1 MAKRGWKNERYPKI
15 QQEANENYLDY
26 VHRKSRAEE
35 LIAPKT
41 LATSLGL
48 TRAEHS
54 DLSNALL
61 AQYQVAKNKGDN
73 EWIEEARKEAQIIW
87 RDGWI
92 RENMPKLWKGKSSKS
107 KYDKG
112 KLPSKGKSPSKAKST
127 RKPSSSQSY
136 DVNETMV
143 RDARLLINPNLPIYR
158 SDAAEPVA
166 TTSTSTHTETRDPTL
181 TVSIQGDPNL
191 ISEVLPSILP
201 SNMSMEDQTNK
212 NRKNIQIFTSSK
224 MGTLSE
230 ASTGHSDSESSGSSV
245 NSTKNS
251 DRKKK
256 VTFADV
262 NSSAKGDN
270 NRSKKPAGKKIA
282 PGLTSNTPAGK
293 KIAPRDSTTAGKKI
307 APRDF
312 TTAGKKIAPRDSTTA
327 VGKKIAPSRN
337 ITAGK
342 EIAPRDQIFTQYFF
356 SRKRKMDDS
365 PRKREV
371 AVQGTSEEMV
381 VLDECGASETE
392 VENHSETEV
401 ENQSDVNNNDLD
413 PDLPEA
419 YDSHFHLDRTSCKLF
434 GRDTAYVEVEQLL
447 EHSSGKPEYPVNVV
461 GGVCVFSEP
470 SRQPII
476 SNAPLN
482 WKAAVGAHPKHVEE
496 LTPARFNTLKS
507 LVRSPDVCALG
518 EIGLDRTVPVKEWR
532 NQDLVFERILSG
544 IAVPDKPIIL
554 HLRGQDKYGADVHAR
569 ALGIL
574 RRKCSRTQRLHIH
587 CFTGT
592 ADMVQDWLEEFPH
605 AYFGFT
611 AIVRSFDTEQ
621 VDALKA
627 VPSNRLLLETDSPY
641 MPVSGQNVN
650 TPAFIGDVATI
661 IARTINVEVLDIL
674 ARSVRNGQSLYGQ

>member
-1 MAKRGWKNERYPKI
+1 MFQSHFPALFKESSAWPGITRERADSLRMIVTAALGEDASYDDAIEFVNRYPDI
-15 QQEANENYLDY
+15 MSLTTIHPSMDLAMRELCEHEGWPTPTTFTLNPVSSYATLIHWRCLCILICNCLTVEQRREF
-26 VHRKSRAEE
+26 RKYGRVSTSSCNEE
-35 LIAPKT
+35 L
-41 LATSLGL
+41 S
-48 TRAEHS
+48 
-54 DLSNALL
+54 
-61 AQYQVAKNKGDN
+61 
-73 EWIEEARKEAQIIW
+73 
-87 RDGWI
+87 
-92 RENMPKLWKGKSSKS
+92 
-107 KYDKG
+107 
-112 KLPSKGKSPSKAKST
+112 
-127 RKPSSSQSY
+127 
-136 DVNETMV
+136 
-143 RDARLLINPNLPIYR
+143 
-158 SDAAEPVA
+158 
-166 TTSTSTHTETRDPTL
+166 
-181 TVSIQGDPNL
+181 
-191 ISEVLPSILP
+191 
-201 SNMSMEDQTNK
+201 
-212 NRKNIQIFTSSK
+212 
-224 MGTLSE
+224 
-230 ASTGHSDSESSGSSV
+230 
-245 NSTKNS
+245 
-251 DRKKK
+251 
-256 VTFADV
+256 
-262 NSSAKGDN
+262 
-270 NRSKKPAGKKIA
+270 
-282 PGLTSNTPAGK
+282 
-293 KIAPRDSTTAGKKI
+293 
-307 APRDF
+307 
-312 TTAGKKIAPRDSTTA
+312 
-327 VGKKIAPSRN
+327 
-337 ITAGK
+337 
-342 EIAPRDQIFTQYFF
+342 
-356 SRKRKMDDS
+356 
-365 PRKREV
+365 
-371 AVQGTSEEMV
+371 SEEMV

-470 SRQPII
+470 SRQPNI